1 MEVGRNVF
9 GNGTSEITTALEI
22 RCIFVHCLQIALVI
36 PLCNKLNIFF
46 KAVQDIKLTKMSGIL
61 YKTSRDLRRT
71 KCYPLAYFF
80 WENSG
85 VDILITSSY
94 SS

>member
-22 RCIFVHCLQIALVI
+22 RCIFVHCLQIALFI

-61 YKTSRDLRRT
+61 NKTSRDLRRT
-71 KCYPLAYFF
+71 KYYPLAYFF
-80 WENSG
+80 WANSG
-85 VDILITSSY
+85 VDIFITSSY